1 MFKSYLKIGFRKL
14 RRNKLY
20 AVLNIVGLSLGLAT
34 FLIIYFF
41 VQNELSFDQYHKN
54 ADKLY
59 RITAS
64 NTIGEV
70 STYAGTSA
78 ALVKPIA
85 EQIPEIEA
93 LSLIESWKKNIVFMG
108 LEDSV
113 ARLDNISVDQ
123 AFFEMFDLPLTS
135 GTSPDYDSNPN
146 VVLVSESLAELKWSG
161 DAIGKT
167 IKVRS
172 ELFEVS
178 GIYQDFPKNSSIQ
191 GDLIFEIKAVNQW
204 RKDSFTNVYLS
215 YRDQLYFMLP
225 EGTKSQLVA
234 QKVEKIFN
242 DMRGAQVEPSSIDLQ
257 PLKDIHFDTTV
268 EDAFGRKTDMDMI
281 FIFSAIAFFILLCSF
296 FNYVSMAVSE
306 SLEKTREIGVR
317 KVMGAG
323 QFRLY
328 VDYLFESLFLITI
341 AMVLALVL
349 VEALTPG
356 LESLLERELDNTI
369 KYSGELWGYAIVFI
383 VSMTSLS
390 ALYPTLLSG
399 SSRISDLLKNS
410 TVGLKSIK
418 WINAISVFQIMV
430 FMTLISFAFVAN
442 RQLKFMQNENLG
454 FQKDN
459 ILVIPAFQSALSKH
473 AQVLENEF
481 LKIPE
486 VKSITRARS
495 MPGRIMGTMGVQ
507 GYNELEFYN
516 FPIALNYFET
526 MGMTVTQ
533 GRTYRASDI
542 DKTNVI
548 LNETAIKAMEIKGD
562 PIGKTF
568 TTFNRDWTIVGVVN
582 DFHAM
587 SKKEPIKPTFFR
599 FLGSNE
605 DKGVMLINMDGENLR
620 STMASLQDVYE
631 EISGAVMPYSFLNES
646 FDRLYKEEQT
656 IITIIQAGTTMAAII
671 ALLGLF
677 GITGFAAKRRI
688 KEMGIRKVLGASF
701 MNIQASLNR
710 SNLVKLFIAACISI
724 PLIYYWLNEWLNSF
738 AYHIEFPVLLVL
750 GTLILAAAVSLST
763 AIYHSIKAYLIN
775 PVEILKDE

>member
-1 MFKSYLKIGFRKL
+1 MFKNYLKIGFRKL

-54 ADKLY
+54 ANKIY
-59 RITAS
+59 RITE
-64 NTIGEV
+64 TDTQGDIE
-70 STYAGTSA
+70 TYAGTSA
-78 ALVKPIA
+78 AIVKPVTD
-85 EQIPEIEA
+85 QIPEIEA
-93 LSLIESWKKNIVFMG
+93 LSLIESWKKNIVFVG

-123 AFFEMFDLPLTS
+123 GFFEMFDLPLIS
-135 GTSPDYDSNPN
+135 GSIPEYESNPN
-146 VVLVSESLAELKWSG
+146 VVLVSESLAELKWKG
-161 DAIGKT
+161 DVIGKI

-172 ELFEVS
+172 ELFEV
-178 GIYQDFPKNSSIQ
+178 GGVYQDFPKNSSIQ

-204 RKDSFTNVYLS
+204 RKDSFSSVFLNYN
-215 YRDQLYFMLP
+215 DQLYFMLS
-225 EGTKSQLVA
+225 EGTDENMVA
-234 QKVEKIFN
+234 QKVEKILEKLE
-242 DMRGAQVEPSSIDLQ
+242 GSSWESTLVALQ
-257 PLKDIHFDTTV
+257 PLKDIHFDATV
-268 EDAFGRKTDMDMI
+268 EDDFGRKTDMDMI

-296 FNYVSMAVSE
+296 FNYVSMAVSQ
-306 SLEKTREIGVR
+306 SLERTREIGVR

-328 VDYLFESLFLITI
+328 LDYLFESLLLITT

-349 VEALTPG
+349 VEALIPG

-383 VSMTSLS
+383 VAMTSLS
-390 ALYPTLLSG
+390 ALYPTLLSR
-399 SSRISDLLKNS
+399 SSKISDLLKNS
-410 TVGLKSIK
+410 RVGLKSIK

-430 FMTLISFAFVAN
+430 FMTLISVAFVSN

-473 AQVLENEF
+473 GEILGNEF

-495 MPGRIMGTMGVQ
+495 MPGSIMGTMGFRD
-507 GYNELEFYN
+507 YDELDFYN
-516 FPIALNYFET
+516 FPIGLNYFET
-526 MGMTVTQ
+526 MGMTLLQ
-533 GRTYRASDI
+533 GRDYRAGDI
-542 DKTNVI
+542 DKTNVV
-548 LNETAIKAMEIKGD
+548 LNEAAIKAMEIKGD

-568 TTFNRDWTIVGVVN
+568 TTFNKDWTVIGIVK

-599 FLGSNE
+599 LVDSNQEKGS
-605 DKGVMLINMDGENLR
+605 MLINISGKNPR
-620 STMASLQDVYE
+620 NTMASLQDVYE
-631 EISGAVMPYSFLNES
+631 EISGAVMPYSFLDES
-646 FDRLYKEEQT
+646 FDSQYKEEQT
-656 IITIIQAGTTMAAII
+656 MITMIQGGTAMAAII

-688 KEMGIRKVLGASF
+688 KEMGIRKVLGARF

-738 AYHIEFPVLLVL
+738 AYRIEFPVFLVI
-750 GTLILAAAVSLST
+750 GTLVLAAAVSLST
-763 AIYHSIKAYLIN
+763 AFYHSVKAYLIN